1 MQNTTEYLTEDQLNQ
16 EDAGR
21 KIGIVMVKKEHIKSL
36 QVKQNVILALFEI
49 LPIFQSLEKIKDWQ
63 TEQPSLDLS
72 ITGTAVT
79 ADQVGQLEAAY
90 ENKLNIN
97 LVDDD

>member
-1 MQNTTEYLTEDQLNQ
+1 LE
-16 EDAGR
+16 R
-21 KIGIVMVKKEHIKSL
+21 IKE
-36 QVKQNVILALFEI
+36 
-49 LPIFQSLEKIKDWQ
+49 WQ

-79 ADQVGQLEAAY
+79 ADQVSQLEAAY